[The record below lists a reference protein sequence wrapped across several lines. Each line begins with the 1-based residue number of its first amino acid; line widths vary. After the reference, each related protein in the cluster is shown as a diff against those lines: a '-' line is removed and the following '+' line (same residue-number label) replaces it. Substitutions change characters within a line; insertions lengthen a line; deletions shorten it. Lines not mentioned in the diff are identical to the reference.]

1 MHDNDVEISRVY
13 TRLAKGVIADIT
25 FASNEKCEIVVEA
38 EAGET
43 VFKNGGPYI
52 IGIAVHDLTDS
63 KVEIHNFEEKANYQ
77 DAGKWD
83 TQAYQKVFGPF
94 SLEDVS
100 GFTAIQ
106 GLHCFEVLAYV
117 RSGKQD
123 PDVSFAKSPT
133 FAYFEGTR

>member
-1 MHDNDVEISRVY
+1 MHANDVEIARVY
-13 TRLAKGVIADIT
+13 TRLPKNVIADVT

-38 EAGET
+38 EAGRA
-43 VFKNGGPYI
+43 VFDHGGPYV

-63 KVEIHNFEEKANYQ
+63 KVEVHNFEEIDEY
-77 DAGKWD
+77 GRKWD
-83 TQAYQKVFGPF
+83 TQGYQAIFGPF
-94 SLEDVS
+94 SLKDIS

-117 RSGKQD
+117 RSGKNN

-133 FAYFEGTR
+133 FSYFEGKRHI